1 MARLDKESM
10 IQFLQSYD
18 VTRQKYFWDM
28 DSVPADIMQSI
39 AMLNKRCTVTDMAWN
54 IEKAQNTYLTVKD
67 VYNDDM
73 KDYLGVLQI
82 ALEKFVFD
90 FVNIE
95 GIHQLCEAS
104 YFYFEWMMHL
114 EYSPDRHDYMRY
126 RDHYI
131 HQVKNMYEM
140 LVLLDNLKYMDYCI
154 DAYQKG
160 SNLIANQIRA
170 SIDEQI
176 RAAEAQQEKTLF
188 SLFRKLEREK
198 AGGMSEVNVRESA
211 KKRMREYCYRYL
223 IHAVSVVA
231 ALTHDI
237 GYPIT
242 YMLRTA
248 AQLHS
253 FLPLSEAFLHL
264 NDAMPHLEQI
274 LQDSLLYRTVK
285 PEEIARRIK
294 EKKDHGA
301 VSAVILLSKYYE
313 TGAIYHLQPIERT
326 VIELSAVVVYNH
338 TVKYGCMTG
347 KKEQPYRNL
356 FEDNPISYLFRLCD
370 DIQEWGRVY
379 FDISQKSNFL
389 TCPRCHLPIKRDA
402 KAKIISYSC
411 GCGKSG
417 IRRTQFPY
425 RKMTNIAACRAVE
438 IRETAAPAPDRRR
451 LTMNMEYDLVSLLQL
466 SLYYPGFARFRA
478 DGVYEVK
485 RMLDGQKIIPQIYIR
500 TFLTNNP
507 LAIKV
512 ECLERFLGSLKKQEG
527 FGKEIWREWQDKCQ
541 LQIINLFGKTQG
553 SDGSKRSNKQF
564 WLGIVNQDFSNAAAV
579 IRRVCDREGW
589 NYDSRSRLWIN
600 TKQKWKENLK
610 FYFFLSVIGKDVEV
624 YRKKGYFPEREDA
637 ISFSGELADRISSE
651 YKIKDRYTTAL
662 IRDYIWQRIR
672 DVTEEEFFN
681 NQAHEYYEEAMLSNQ
696 AMSYAVEE
704 YVDSEAYER
713 VREELGKKTPENLE
727 GVYDFYTDYELFS
740 AMAQY
745 ESYPSAEKTPFYEQ
759 K

>member
-1 MARLDKESM
+1 MARVRLDKESM

-18 VTRQKYFWDM
+18 VTRQKYFWDV

-140 LVLLDNLKYMDYCI
+140 LVLLDDLKYMDYCI

-160 SNLIANQIRA
+160 SSLTANQIRA

-176 RAAEAQQEKTLF
+176 RAAEAQKGKTLL
-188 SLFRKLEREK
+188 SLFQKLERKK
-198 AGGMSEVNVRESA
+198 AGGASEEKVQESA
-211 KKRMREYCYRYL
+211 KERMREYCYRYL
-223 IHAVSVVA
+223 IHAASVVA

-264 NDAMPHLEQI
+264 NDAMPHLEEI

-313 TGAIYHLQPIERT
+313 TGAIYHLEPIERM

-389 TCPRCHLPIKRDA
+389 ICPRCHLPIKRDT
-402 KAKIISYSC
+402 KTKIISYSC

-438 IRETAAPAPDRRR
+438 IQETAVSASDRRR

-485 RMLDGQKIIPQIYIR
+485 RMLDGQKTIPNIYIGA
-500 TFLTNNP
+500 FLTNNP
-507 LAIKV
+507 IAIKV
-512 ECLERFLGSLKKQEG
+512 ECLERFLGSLTGQRS
-527 FGKEIWREWQDKCQ
+527 FGEDIWRRIDRM
-541 LQIINLFGKTQG
+541 QIRSAFGNRQGDYVLKRINRKFFGAGTKW
-553 SDGSKRSNKQF
+553 DYP
-564 WLGIVNQDFSNAAAV
+564 NAAAV
-579 IRRVCDREGW
+579 IHQVCDREGW
-589 NYDSRSRLWIN
+589 NFYAGNILWIN
-600 TKQKWKENLK
+600 TKQKWKENLN
-610 FYFFLSVIGKDVEV
+610 FYYFLSVIGKNVEEF
-624 YRKKGYFPEREDA
+624 RKKGYFTEREDA
-637 ISFSGELADRISSE
+637 IFFSGELADRISAN

-662 IRDYIWQRIR
+662 IRDYIWQKIR
-672 DVTEEEFFN
+672 NVTEEEYFN
-681 NQAHEYYEEAMLSNQ
+681 NQAYEYYEEAMLSNQ
-696 AMSYAVEE
+696 AMAYAVEE

-745 ESYPSAEKTPFYEQ
+745 
-759 K
+759 